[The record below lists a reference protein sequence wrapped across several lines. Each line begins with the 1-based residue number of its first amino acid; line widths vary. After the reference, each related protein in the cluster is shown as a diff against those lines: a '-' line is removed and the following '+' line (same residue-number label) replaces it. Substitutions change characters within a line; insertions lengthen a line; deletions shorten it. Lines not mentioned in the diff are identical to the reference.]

1 MPPVLHPLLLTL
13 ALAFTARAAAPAQPQ
28 TLLLR
33 FKEGITPS
41 VENLPLPAGCHL
53 TEPFHAPPPPG
64 GFLRPDYAPTRFHIL
79 ELPAGSDAAAILAAL
94 KGHPALRDAVPD
106 MIGSAGATVPND
118 PGAPSQ
124 WHLTPIRSQ
133 TAWDRTQGSTSVIL
147 AIMDTGIATSLTDFS
162 GRLLPG
168 YDFINS
174 DSNPNDDNGHGTAV
188 AAIAAATG
196 NNGAGVAGIDWRC
209 RILPVKV
216 LDSNGF
222 GQASK
227 WIPALDYAVQAGA
240 DVVNLSAGGDNSD
253 SNGPLTE
260 AIDRAIAAGVIFISI
275 THNDFGGIR
284 YPGSLPQCITVGATR
299 LNGWHAGYSNFGP
312 EIDLVAP
319 GGDPNDGDPGKIV
332 SLNRNGTTGR
342 FTGTSFAAPQVAGTA
357 ALIRALRPDIRQ
369 AEMEAILCASA
380 IDQSGGPDDTPGFDI
395 FYGYGRLDIP
405 NALTL
410 ATARPA
416 LELPGPGQVRL
427 SWPAPTNAAAKKP
440 FAIEYSEDAA
450 HWHPLPP
457 VATLIYSTGI
467 VRFTDDGTFTGGPPG
482 RRRFYRSSIRR

>member
-1 MPPVLHPLLLTL
+1 MSPALHPLVLSL
-13 ALAFTARAAAPAQPQ
+13 ALAFTAQAAVPARPT

-41 VENLPLPAGCHL
+41 VENLPLPAGCQL
-53 TEPFHAPPPPG
+53 REPFHAPPPPG

-79 ELPAGSDAAAILAAL
+79 ELPPGSDPAAILTAL
-94 KGHPALRDAVPD
+94 KGHPSLRDAVPD
-106 MIGSAGATVPND
+106 MTGSAGATVPND
-118 PGAPSQ
+118 PGAASQ
-124 WHLTPIRSQ
+124 WHHTPIRSQ
-133 TAWDRTQGSTSVIL
+133 TAWDRCQGSTSVIL
-147 AIMDTGIATSLTDFS
+147 AIMDTGIAASLSDFS

-168 YDFINS
+168 YDFINN
-174 DSNPNDDNGHGTAV
+174 DTNPNDDNGHGTAV
-188 AAIAAATG
+188 TAIAAATG

-216 LDSNGF
+216 LDSAGF
-222 GQASK
+222 GQTSK

-240 DVVNLSAGGDNSD
+240 DVVNLSAGGDNSEAK
-253 SNGPLTE
+253 GPLTE
-260 AIDRAIAAGVIFISI
+260 AIDRAITAGVIFITI

-299 LNGWHAGYSNFGP
+299 LNGSHAPYSNFGP

-319 GGDPNDGDPGKIV
+319 GGDPNDGDPGKIA

-369 AEMEAILCASA
+369 TEMENILCAAA

-395 FYGYGRLDIP
+395 YYGHGRLDIP

-416 LELPGPGQVRL
+416 LEWLGPGQVRL
-427 SWPAPTNAAAKKP
+427 SWPASTNAAAKKP

-457 VATLIYSTGI
+457 AATLTYSAGTA
-467 VRFTDDGTFTGGPPG
+467 RWTDDGTFTGGPPA
-482 RRRFYRSSIRR
+482 RSRFYRSFICR